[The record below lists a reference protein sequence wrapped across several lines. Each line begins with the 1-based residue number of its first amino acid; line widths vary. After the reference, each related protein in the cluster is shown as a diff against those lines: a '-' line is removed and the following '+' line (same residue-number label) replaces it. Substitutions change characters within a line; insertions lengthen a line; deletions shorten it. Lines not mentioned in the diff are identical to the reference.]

1 MGVPN
6 SVSSW
11 QESIYL
17 PTKLTVI
24 FFRIIKINQIRPFV
38 LVHVVASRSSGSQI
52 ILHLQLSN
60 LHVGVLPL
68 FPSCPISRYDAFQ
81 NLLMAIRKNPL
92 SLISSLNTSFT
103 IFPWRRKW
111 QPTPVFL
118 PGESHAKRS
127 PVGYSP
133 QSHKELDLTEQLT
146 LSHFHHLT
154 LRTNFPVEE
163 LLLLQ
168 TLKYRLQ
175 VWRGRGKLPFLPLT
189 AMSCHSPSFC

>member
-1 MGVPN
+1 MRPYPLAGLHSHRSRAHAQNKTSPHSHLHNLLSWNQMGVPN

-103 IFPWRRKW
+103 IFPWRRK
-111 QPTPVFL
+111 
-118 PGESHAKRS
+118 
-127 PVGYSP
+127 
-133 QSHKELDLTEQLT
+133 
-146 LSHFHHLT
+146 
-154 LRTNFPVEE
+154 
-163 LLLLQ
+163 
-168 TLKYRLQ
+168 
-175 VWRGRGKLPFLPLT
+175 
-189 AMSCHSPSFC
+189 